1 MKWVVDDQ
9 CKNHFGNQFNVQVKR
24 EHPGNTI
31 VVTAAVPPEDSI
43 LRTRCIIREYKA
55 TLENWETVMQRIRQ
69 HSRIGRPSS
78 TVFQFSST
86 ENWKTDTTKDLLDWF
101 LNLDQHHYRL
111 FHDHHKD
118 IGVKYRHS
126 N

>member
-1 MKWVVDDQ
+1 MISDPPTSADEAQIVYGSMKWVVDDQ

-55 TLENWETVMQRIRQ
+55 TLENWKTVKHGLPILEHRELEDRHHERSFGLVLESGPAPLSII
-69 HSRIGRPSS
+69 SRSS
-78 TVFQFSST
+78 
-86 ENWKTDTTKDLLDWF
+86 
-101 LNLDQHHYRL
+101 
-111 FHDHHKD
+111 
-118 IGVKYRHS
+118 
-126 N
+126 